1 VYRGVNKIFI
11 SREIV
16 YIEVLTVNGIM
27 AHGDLISLRYLLV
40 YLPIRTVFSI
50 VLRLE

>member
-16 YIEVLTVNGIM
+16 YIEVLTVIGIM
-27 AHGDLISLRYLLV
+27 AHGDLISSRDLLV